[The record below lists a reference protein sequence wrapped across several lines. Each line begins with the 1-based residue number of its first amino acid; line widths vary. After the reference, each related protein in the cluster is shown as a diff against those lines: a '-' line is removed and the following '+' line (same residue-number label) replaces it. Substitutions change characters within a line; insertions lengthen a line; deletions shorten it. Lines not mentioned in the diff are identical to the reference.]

1 MHLEGIGS
9 DADAGLVTADRCWVG
24 QKGFVARS
32 SFNTNNNHSHLDY
45 KLLFRCSSSP
55 SAVAAKIAAEAE
67 VTCLVVL
74 HSTLIQGSFS
84 IVDRLTAA
92 AASADR

>member
-9 DADAGLVTADRCWVG
+9 DADAGLVTAGRGWG
-24 QKGFVARS
+24 GRKGCVVRS
-32 SFNTNNNHSHLDY
+32 YINANNNHSHLDY

-55 SAVAAKIAAEAE
+55 SAVAVKIEAEAE
-67 VTCLVVL
+67 VACLVVL
-74 HSTLIQGSFS
+74 HSSLIQGSFS